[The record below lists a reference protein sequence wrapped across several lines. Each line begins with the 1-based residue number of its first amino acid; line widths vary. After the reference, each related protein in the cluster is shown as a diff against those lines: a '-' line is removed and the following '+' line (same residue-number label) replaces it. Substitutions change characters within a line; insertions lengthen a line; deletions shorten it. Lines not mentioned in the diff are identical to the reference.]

1 MSFSVPA
8 NSKMTHIVYLIKA
21 GKTARGSAV
30 IPAPNK
36 LEIFCRTAAMWSVT
50 RLPLAIVV
58 AQQIKGNEIVWIKLK
73 RIQTASC
80 ASDSKGTI
88 SFDLSGF

>member
-1 MSFSVPA
+1 MWP
-8 NSKMTHIVYLIKA
+8 Y
-21 GKTARGSAV
+21 
-30 IPAPNK
+30 
-36 LEIFCRTAAMWSVT
+36 TAAT
-50 RLPLAIVV
+50 GKIAIV

>member
-1 MSFSVPA
+1 MWP
-8 NSKMTHIVYLIKA
+8 Y
-21 GKTARGSAV
+21 
-30 IPAPNK
+30 
-36 LEIFCRTAAMWSVT
+36 TAAT
-50 RLPLAIVV
+50 GEIAIVV
-58 AQQIKGNEIVWIKLK
+58 AQQIKGNEIAWIKLK